1 MTVYSIFEKP
11 QGKAAKN
18 RVPQF
23 VPPVA
28 VADRFSWLAALLPPV
43 FAVFNGLILLLVF
56 WIALAAGLVY
66 ASRVI
71 GPDAACWLYVV
82 VAVFLGFEAP
92 AFRRDGLL
100 ARGFIWRGD
109 VVAHGEDVAARDYL
123 LKTAGQPK

>member
-18 RVPQF
+18 RVPLL

-28 VADRFSWLAALLPPV
+28 VADRFSWLAAILPPV
-43 FAVFNGLILLLVF
+43 FAVLNGLVLLLIF

-71 GPDAACWLYVV
+71 GADAAFWLYVV
-82 VAVFLGFEAP
+82 VAIFLGFEAP
-92 AFRRDGLL
+92 AFRGDGLL

-109 VVAHGEDVAARDYL
+109 VVARGEDVAARDYL

>member
-1 MTVYSIFEKP
+1 M
-11 QGKAAKN
+11 
-18 RVPQF
+18 
-23 VPPVA
+23 
-28 VADRFSWLAALLPPV
+28 
-43 FAVFNGLILLLVF
+43 
-56 WIALAAGLVY
+56 
-66 ASRVI
+66 
-71 GPDAACWLYVV
+71 V